1 MQPIETAQFDHLT
14 MLAEW
19 RDALADTHE
28 GDQTTALIA
37 TAAQRHAALFRDAL
51 THLDLVWDDMNGT
64 FTNSRAAAG
73 FNRDLNYEDI
83 DSLWRSTFEQVEAEL
98 YEAEQP

>member
-1 MQPIETAQFDHLT
+1 MQPTDTAQFDHLT

-28 GDQTTALIA
+28 GDQIAVLIA
-37 TAAQRHAALFRDAL
+37 TAAQRHAALFRDTL
-51 THLDLVWDDMNGT
+51 GQLDLVWDDMNGT

-73 FNRDLNYEDI
+73 FDRVLDYEDL
-83 DSLWRSTFEQVEAEL
+83 DSLWRLTFEQAADEL
-98 YEAEQP
+98 L